1 LDGIHCVQGAPTLLK
16 VDNQGAIRLIKNPE
30 FHKRTKHID
39 VQYHYVRD
47 RFEAGV
53 ISPEYVPT
61 KAQLADLFTKALPLD
76 LFKVL
81 RSEIGVEQN
90 EVIVQHSYDGSW
102 RKMWLERP
110 RVRFDGN
117 L

>member
-1 LDGIHCVQGAPTLLK
+1 M
-16 VDNQGAIRLIKNPE
+16 IKNPE

-76 LFKVL
+76 QFKVL
-81 RSEIGVEQN
+81 RSEIGV
-90 EVIVQHSYDGSW
+90 VRAWPPSGSVESGITPAGLMA
-102 RKMWLERP
+102 KQ
-110 RVRFDGN
+110 
-117 L
+117 